1 MGSNVKLAA
10 SADGRHSTAAPHT
23 APTMEDNTPTQKR
36 ATKTFPDISFIGSG
50 FLAAVS
56 DETQQRGVEFS
67 QERPA

>member
-23 APTMEDNTPTQKR
+23 APRMEDNTPTQKKEAR
-36 ATKTFPDISFIGSG
+36 PFPDILFINSV